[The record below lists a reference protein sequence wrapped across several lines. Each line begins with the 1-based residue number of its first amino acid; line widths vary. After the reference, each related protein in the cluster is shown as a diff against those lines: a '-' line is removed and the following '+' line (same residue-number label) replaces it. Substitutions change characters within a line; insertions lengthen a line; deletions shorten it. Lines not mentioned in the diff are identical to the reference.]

1 MRLGH
6 VPGRVVFGPSRKG
19 KEPLV
24 LGEANACLDL
34 FQIREMPDTEILEP
48 VATEKPKA
56 PAPHRSTANEHLNYD
71 QGHWLLAKMGKKVL
85 RPGGKELTLQLM
97 EKLAISKED
106 DVVEFAPGM
115 GYTAGITL
123 AKNPKSYTG
132 VELNEEAA
140 GMLRKKI
147 NGPKRQIVIGNAC
160 CAPVDGAAADKLYAE
175 AMLTMQA
182 DHRKAEIMG
191 EAHRI
196 LRPGGLYGIHEI
208 ALVPDDMPEEGKKK
222 IQRELAQ
229 TIKVNARPLTRS
241 EWVNMLESAGFEVES
256 IMTNPMH
263 LLETR
268 RLIDDEGF
276 FRFLKITWNI
286 LTHGKARKRI
296 LEMRKVFR
304 RYDKSMEAIAIV
316 ARKK

>member
-1 MRLGH
+1 MN
-6 VPGRVVFGPSRKG
+6 GPKVM
-19 KEPLV
+19 EPQPTAV
-24 LGEANACLDL
+24 RNSAVHQRSNAN
-34 FQIREMPDTEILEP
+34 Q
-48 VATEKPKA
+48 
-56 PAPHRSTANEHLNYD
+56 HLNTE

-85 RPGGKELTLQLM
+85 RPGGKELTLELM
-97 EKLAISKED
+97 EKLGINSAD
-106 DVVEFAPGM
+106 DVVEFAPGL

-123 AKNPKSYTG
+123 AKHPKSYTG

-140 GMLRKKI
+140 RMLRRKI
-147 NGPKRQIVIGNAC
+147 NGPQRGIVIGNAC
-160 CAPVDGAAADKLYAE
+160 CSPLKSGTADKVYGE

-182 DHRKAEIMG
+182 DHRKAEIVG
-191 EAHRI
+191 EAYRI

-208 ALVPDDMPEEGKKK
+208 ALVPDSMPEEGKKE

-241 EWVNMLESAGFEVES
+241 EWTHMLEAAGFQVEAT
-256 IMTNPMH
+256 MTNPMH

-296 LEMRKVFR
+296 LEMRQVFR

-316 ARKK
+316 ARKR

>member
-1 MRLGH
+1 MQEQE
-6 VPGRVVFGPSRKG
+6 VV
-19 KEPLV
+19 
-24 LGEANACLDL
+24 EAKAAA
-34 FQIREMPDTEILEP
+34 QH
-48 VATEKPKA
+48 KA
-56 PAPHRSTANEHLNYD
+56 PAPHHSTANEKLNTE

-97 EKLAISKED
+97 DRLAIGPQD
-106 DVVEFAPGM
+106 DVVEFAPGL

-123 AKNPKSYTG
+123 SKGPRSYAG

-140 GMLRKKI
+140 GILRRKI
-147 NGPKRQIVIGNAC
+147 NGPDRRIVIGNAC
-160 CAPVDGAAADKLYAE
+160 SAPLDTASATKVYAE

-191 EAHRI
+191 EAYRI

-208 ALVPDDMPEEGKKK
+208 ALVPDNMPEEGKRN
-222 IQRELAQ
+222 IQRDLAQ
-229 TIKVNARPLTRS
+229 TIKVNARPMTRS
-241 EWVNMLESAGFEVES
+241 EWTRMLEAAGFEVRS
-256 IMTNPMH
+256 VMTNPMH
-263 LLETR
+263 LLETK

-276 FRFLKITWNI
+276 LRFLKISWNI

-316 ARKK
+316 ARKKG

>member
-1 MRLGH
+1 
-6 VPGRVVFGPSRKG
+6 
-19 KEPLV
+19 
-24 LGEANACLDL
+24 
-34 FQIREMPDTEILEP
+34 MPHHS
-48 VATEKPKA
+48 A
-56 PAPHRSTANEHLNYD
+56 ANEKLNTE

-97 EKLAISKED
+97 EALSIGAAD
-106 DVVEFAPGM
+106 DVVEFAPGI
-115 GYTAGITL
+115 GYTADITL
-123 AKNPKSYTG
+123 AKQPRSYRG

-140 GMLRKKI
+140 AMLRRKI
-147 NGPKRQIVIGNAC
+147 NGPDREIVVGNAC
-160 CAPVDGAAADKLYAE
+160 CCPLDSGSADKVYGE

-182 DHRKAEIMG
+182 DHRKAEIIR
-191 EAHRI
+191 EAHRL
-196 LRPGGLYGIHEI
+196 LRPGGRYGIHEI
-208 ALVPDDMPEEGKKK
+208 ALVPDAMPAVDKRR
-222 IQRELAQ
+222 IQHDLAV

-241 EWVNMLESAGFEVES
+241 EWTHMLEAEGFTVERV
-256 IMTNPMH
+256 MTNPMH
-263 LLETR
+263 LLEAK

-316 ARKK
+316 ARKR

>member
-1 MRLGH
+1 MREQELIE
-6 VPGRVVFGPSRKG
+6 R
-19 KEPLV
+19 
-24 LGEANACLDL
+24 EA
-34 FQIREMPDTEILEP
+34 
-48 VATEKPKA
+48 VAHKA
-56 PAPHRSTANEHLNYD
+56 PAPRHSTANEKLNTEK
-71 QGHWLLAKMGKKVL
+71 GHWLLAKMGKKVL

-97 EKLAISKED
+97 GKLAINPQD
-106 DVVEFAPGM
+106 DVVEFAPGL

-123 AKNPKSYTG
+123 AKKPRSYTG

-140 GMLRKKI
+140 GILRRKI
-147 NGPKRQIVIGNAC
+147 NGPKQRIVIGNAC
-160 CAPVDGAAADKLYAE
+160 CAPLETATADKLYAE

-208 ALVPDDMPEEGKKK
+208 ALVPDDMPDEGKKK
-222 IQRELAQ
+222 IQGELAR

-241 EWVNMLESAGFEVES
+241 EWTHMLEAAGFEVQS
-256 IMTNPMH
+256 VMTNPMH
-263 LLETR
+263 LLETG

-276 FRFLKITWNI
+276 FRFLKIGFNI
-286 LTHGKARKRI
+286 LTHPKACRRI